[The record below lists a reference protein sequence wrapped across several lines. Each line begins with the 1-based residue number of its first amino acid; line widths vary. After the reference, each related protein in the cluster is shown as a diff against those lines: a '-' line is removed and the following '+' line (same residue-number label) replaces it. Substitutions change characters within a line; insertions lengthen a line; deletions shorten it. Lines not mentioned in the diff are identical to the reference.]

1 MTAGRVKDFMKV
13 AQVPPPEG
21 GLVELPG
28 IQDAGKRGPGRAE
41 GAAGA
46 KA

>member
-1 MTAGRVKDFMKV
+1 MKV
-13 AQVPPPEG
+13 AQVHPPEG

-28 IQDAGKRGPGRAE
+28 IQDAYKSEPGRTE

>member
-1 MTAGRVKDFMKV
+1 MKV

-21 GLVELPG
+21 GLVKLPG
-28 IQDAGKRGPGRAE
+28 TQDACESDPGRAE